1 MARRECIAAIF
12 RQYQQEYTV
21 TLRTACP
28 VFARTGNLERQ
39 DRVLDVSSVEV
50 MRPMLPHASVTIM
63 EQTGHLPMLERPAA
77 SAKCHQ
83 QFLSSLA

>member
-1 MARRECIAAIF
+1 MLPALSLPALVIW
-12 RQYQQEYTV
+12 
-21 TLRTACP
+21 
-28 VFARTGNLERQ
+28 GRQ

-77 SAKCHQ
+77 SAKCYH